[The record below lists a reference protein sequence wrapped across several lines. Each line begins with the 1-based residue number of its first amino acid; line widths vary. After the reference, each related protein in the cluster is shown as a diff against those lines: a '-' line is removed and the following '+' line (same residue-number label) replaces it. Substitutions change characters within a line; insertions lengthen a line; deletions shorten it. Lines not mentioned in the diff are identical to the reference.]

1 VTPRPDDDA
10 LTWDGDDDPT
20 LDVGANARA
29 GDDALDEGTDAAS
42 PASDA
47 SRPAVSLPAGY
58 TAVGKGSES
67 LAARP
72 GGASADAESAERV
85 ADADAE
91 GEPHGMGNAAL
102 VGIGIFAGVYLL
114 LTLGWILGAARL
126 QLVAQLFLEP
136 VAFQIT
142 LWLAVLALP
151 LWFATVF
158 WLTSGKRSWLRF
170 TLLAAGALLLIP
182 WPFILAGVFR

>member
-1 VTPRPDDDA
+1 
-10 LTWDGDDDPT
+10 
-20 LDVGANARA
+20 
-29 GDDALDEGTDAAS
+29 
-42 PASDA
+42 
-47 SRPAVSLPAGY
+47 
-58 TAVGKGSES
+58 
-67 LAARP
+67 
-72 GGASADAESAERV
+72 
-85 ADADAE
+85 
-91 GEPHGMGNAAL
+91 MGNAAL

-142 LWLAVLALP
+142 LWLAVIALP

-182 WPFILAGVFR
+182 WPFIRAGVFRRAPSNRAGVFPCLPSGRSRRSPGPSSCSTPT